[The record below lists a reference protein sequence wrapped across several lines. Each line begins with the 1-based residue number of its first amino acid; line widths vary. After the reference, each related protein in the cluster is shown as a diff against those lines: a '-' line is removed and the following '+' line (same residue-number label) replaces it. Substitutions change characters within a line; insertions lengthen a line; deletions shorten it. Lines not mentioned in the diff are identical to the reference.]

1 MIEKERRKRKRKFPK
16 IKEKEEGK
24 FTYTEDSH
32 EQENGIRK
40 PLNYL
45 CYKVY

>member
-1 MIEKERRKRKRKFPK
+1 MIEKERRKRKYPK
-16 IKEKEEGK
+16 IKEKEEDK

-32 EQENGIRK
+32 KQENGIRK

-45 CYKVY
+45 CYKAY

>member
-1 MIEKERRKRKRKFPK
+1 MLEKERRKRKDPK

-24 FTYTEDSH
+24 FTYTENSH
-32 EQENGIRK
+32 EQENVIRK